1 MIDSNSINKILGI
14 KESYELPDRMMEL
27 LINNTTELFE
37 KFLKLEND
45 LSYDWFTDYFQEQ
58 HSNRDSLMQD
68 FTPKELTKLIPMLE
82 DKYNSVAD
90 VCCGTGGLTISAW
103 NNNPNAFFYCEE
115 LSTRA
120 FPLLLFN
127 LAIRNINA
135 IAVNKDVLKNEVY
148 AIYKIENRQVIK
160 LENMPKIESVDVVI
174 TNPPYSVKWKYDEKQ
189 ADERFKEYGYPP
201 TQYADYGF
209 ILHALSLIKE
219 NGKVCAILPHGV
231 LFRGG
236 KEAIIREKLI
246 KNNRLISIV
255 GLPDKLFRNTSI
267 PVCICVYGYNYK
279 GNVLFIDAS
288 EEYIK
293 DGKQNKLTHDNLE
306 KIATTYKNNINT
318 DKYSHVAKL
327 DEIERNNYNLNI
339 SRYVDKFEKEEVP
352 DLIEVVQNISEL
364 DVEIHKTEKELIKMM
379 KELTSSNP
387 KIQAELK
394 QATKIWEGSIENNN
408 VQLRLEL

>member
-267 PVCICVYGYNYK
+267 PICVYGYNYK

-318 DKYSHVAKL
+318 DKYSHVAKS

>member
-14 KESYELPDRMMEL
+14 KESYELPDKMMEL
-27 LINNTTELFE
+27 LTHNSAELFQ
-37 KFLKLEND
+37 KFLRLEND

-58 HSNRDSLMQD
+58 HSNRAGLMQD

-82 DKYNSVAD
+82 EKYNNVAD

-148 AIYKIENRQVIK
+148 AIYKIENRQIVK
-160 LENMPKIESVDVVI
+160 LENMPKIENVDIVI
-174 TNPPYSVKWKYDEKQ
+174 TNPPYSVKWKYNEKQ
-189 ADERFKEYGYPP
+189 VDERFKEYGYPP

-219 NGKVCAILPHGV
+219 NGKVCAILPHGI

-255 GLPDKLFRNTSI
+255 GLPDKLFKNTSI

-288 EEYIK
+288 KEYIK

-306 KIATTYKNNINT
+306 KIAITYKNNINT
-318 DKYSHVAKL
+318 DKYSHVAAVE
-327 DEIERNNYNLNI
+327 EIQQNNYNLNI
-339 SRYVDKFEKEEVP
+339 PRYVDTFEEEEIP
-352 DLIEVVQNISEL
+352 NLIEVVQDIAEL
-364 DVEIHKTEKELIKMM
+364 EVEIHKAEKEFIKMM
-379 KELTSSNP
+379 KELTSSNSQI
-387 KIQAELK
+387 KAELK
-394 QATKIWEGSIENNN
+394 QATKIWEEASENNN